1 MLEFYYDCVDKFC
14 NREDFQ
20 LMAMDTYSLYM
31 ALSADC
37 LTDIIKPDM
46 QSLFEKEKHQW
57 FPRSQLPASAAFDRR
72 EPGLF
77 IEEFLGTAM
86 VALCCKTYCVENNE
100 HVRTSKFSCKCLNK
114 SNFSHPLTLYKEVS
128 FNQSS
133 ADETNCGFRTRD
145 NTIFYLCTASTGLN
159 FLLPKA

>member
-77 IEEFLGTAM
+77 IEEFVGTAM

-114 SNFSHPLTLYKEVS
+114 SNFSHPLTLYKEVL